1 MGVNSTDVAYH
12 FGQMGSGLLTTAA
25 TSLFAPKGKVII
37 AITMLEDVS
46 FSALVADTTY
56 SSGSASVDNGPADTA
71 YFGSGTQVAANG
83 GDGEAGGHNQALAE
97 AIDNAGSDATVFP
110 KGLTV
115 YGRWTN
121 VSLLADATH
130 GVILYYGQ

>member
-1 MGVNSTDVAYH
+1 MGSKSDVVDYG

-25 TSLFAPKGKVII
+25 TSIFAPKGKVVV
-37 AITMLEDVS
+37 AITMLADVS
-46 FSALVADTTY
+46 SSALVADTSHST
-56 SSGSASVDNGPADTA
+56 GSASVDNGPDDTA

-83 GDGEAGGHNQALAE
+83 GDGEAGGYNQALAE
-97 AIDNAGSDATVFP
+97 AIDTAGGDATVFP
-110 KGLTV
+110 KGLTI

-130 GVILYYGQ
+130 GVILYYGV